1 MTIATEQPPVTAGP
15 ATLQEDAAAVLG
27 RVRSVFGELL
37 ASLSGIRR
45 PADLQR
51 ELDIDYK
58 MSWRACRIAA
68 ATDPLTVGVHVPGPS
83 SMKRFLK
90 KARQR
95 GVPIGLIEATQQA
108 GHDFEGLV
116 RRHAGDRKSFDSM
129 MSALT
134 GDWAEQIDLEQK
146 RTAFRAASHLYGLQV
161 GTGMTCRII
170 NGNKDENRFDICLLQ
185 GHMGLRRSRA
195 NAPLM
200 LSRHVCSSDYGAIDS
215 SFVREPLDP
224 KGSGDHG
231 VSLLRKFC
239 SHPTPRIRISEL
251 STGEVQADLVGREVG
266 MAAEVTCVLGHV
278 SRNLLSPYSDDTLPR
293 LRNNQVVRVPTEVLV
308 HDVLMPNDLFGEVP
322 VRLFVFTEQSMLDL
336 NPGHEG
342 PGLLPVAESVMHLG
356 RGPAVI
362 HTPDVPRYGELL
374 EYAFDRLG
382 WDAEKF
388 EVYRCRIEYPVMHS
402 VASIQ
407 FYLPEKP
414 E

>member
-1 MTIATEQPPVTAGP
+1 MSIATKQTPMTAGP

-51 ELDIDYK
+51 ALDIDYK

-68 ATDPLTVGVHVPGPS
+68 ATDPLTIGVHVPGPS
-83 SMKRFLK
+83 SLKRFLK
-90 KARQR
+90 RARQR
-95 GVPIGLIEATQQA
+95 GIPIGLIEATRQA
-108 GHDFEGLV
+108 GQDFEALV

-129 MSALT
+129 ISAMT

-170 NGNKDENRFDICLLQ
+170 SGSKDENRFDICRLQ
-185 GHMGLRRSRA
+185 GHMGLRRSRP
-195 NAPLM
+195 NAPVM
-200 LSRHVCSSDYGAIDS
+200 LSRHVCSSDFGAIDS
-215 SFVREPLDP
+215 SYIREPLDP
-224 KGSGDHG
+224 KGNGDHG
-231 VSLLRKFC
+231 VSLLPEFC
-239 SHPTPRIRISEL
+239 SRPTPQIRISEL
-251 STGEVQADLVGREVG
+251 STGEVQAGLVGRDVG
-266 MAAEVTCVLGHV
+266 MAGEVTCVLGDV
-278 SRNLLSPYSDDTLPR
+278 SRNILSPYADDTLPR
-293 LRNNQVVRVPTEVLV
+293 LRLNQDVRVPTAVLI
-308 HDVLMPNDLFGEVP
+308 HDVLMPNDLFGEVMP
-322 VRLFVFTEQSMLDL
+322 RLFVFTERSMLDL
-336 NPGHEG
+336 TPGHEG
-342 PGLLPVAESVMHLG
+342 PGLLPVAESVVHLG

-374 EYAFDRLG
+374 QYAFDRLG

-414 E
+414 